1 MKFQNKTTYNRKT
14 LEKLNQTVS
23 RAKAGRAGKSN
34 QVLMSILPL
43 ALFGSGFYIFR
54 EQGASALAIGE
65 MVIGGFLL
73 VWFPLYPRFQ
83 SWMASKL
90 MLKNDPVYTMDFDNK
105 DYTVSS
111 TTANGQPQKMKY
123 DGLWRLYETAEYF
136 VLLLDKRSGF
146 ILDKNGFT
154 EGDAAGFRTF
164 MEYKADMDFQK
175 IDL

>member
-1 MKFQNKTTYNRKT
+1 
-14 LEKLNQTVS
+14 
-23 RAKAGRAGKSN
+23 
-34 QVLMSILPL
+34 
-43 ALFGSGFYIFR
+43 
-54 EQGASALAIGE
+54 
-65 MVIGGFLL
+65 
-73 VWFPLYPRFQ
+73 
-83 SWMASKL
+83 

-105 DYTVSS
+105 GYTVSS
-111 TTANGQPQKMKY
+111 TTANGQPQKMEY